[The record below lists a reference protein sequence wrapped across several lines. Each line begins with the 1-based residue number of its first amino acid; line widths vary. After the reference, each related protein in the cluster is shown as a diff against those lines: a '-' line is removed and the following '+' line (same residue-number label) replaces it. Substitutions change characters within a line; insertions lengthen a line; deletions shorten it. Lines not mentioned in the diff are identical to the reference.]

1 MKHNILLEKK
11 VVKYL
16 EKIYFRLVDRAAFA
30 MKIQEVKPEG
40 RRTIGFFYVRAAHN
54 GQKVDVC
61 ACSLLY

>member
-11 VVKYL
+11 VVKHL

-40 RRTIGFFYVRAAHN
+40 RRMIGFFM
-54 GQKVDVC
+54 
-61 ACSLLY
+61 